1 MDVSETSH
9 LPSSQGSYH
18 PKERTGG
25 SIGSDDPKEENVGER
40 QLLPAKSLST
50 SPDPLHGPTGSSS
63 AIVAAV
69 PGCVIV
75 GSSSHQSDNATT
87 APALASPPR
96 NPDCVERTDVTTV
109 LPSPEI
115 PVQLGIQP
123 PLSSTKSTTVPGK
136 PRSLGKH
143 KKPPSTKSITV
154 TLTSPQR
161 STVSPSLCHL
171 DLFEPLIPTPTCLM
185 YVPVQLH
192 GVDFRALIDS
202 GASDNFISSGICD
215 HLRLSRHPLKEP
227 LTMQLAD
234 GSYTSVG
241 SYTRPHLKIGELKL
255 RMVLKIVE
263 TPLPLIL
270 GFSFLQFFNPRIN
283 WKTREL
289 EIEYG
294 GESFLIQAFPS
305 LLSFKQSS
313 GKLTPAQVIQLLQ
326 AAPAQQ
332 IQLSAAQFP
341 VSDFEV
347 LCKASENPTAAA
359 KVFSLTTT
367 EPISSDSDSSNHPQK
382 MRKKDNPSSDGDGPD
397 TSPEEVELSNN
408 DKLELFYQFDHH
420 RISRKA

>member
-1 MDVSETSH
+1 MPFTFARRTPKSDRGTLSVGDSPSRSQPHKKPKVTAHPHVSFCSFDSAIPTDCVRPTTSPDHSSTGPAEAMEMDVSETSH

-25 SIGSDDPKEENVGER
+25 SIGSDDPKEENVGKR

-241 SYTRPHLKIGELKL
+241 SYTRPHLKIGE
-255 RMVLKIVE
+255 
-263 TPLPLIL
+263 
-270 GFSFLQFFNPRIN
+270 
-283 WKTREL
+283 
-289 EIEYG
+289 
-294 GESFLIQAFPS
+294 
-305 LLSFKQSS
+305 
-313 GKLTPAQVIQLLQ
+313 
-326 AAPAQQ
+326 
-332 IQLSAAQFP
+332 
-341 VSDFEV
+341 
-347 LCKASENPTAAA
+347 
-359 KVFSLTTT
+359 
-367 EPISSDSDSSNHPQK
+367 
-382 MRKKDNPSSDGDGPD
+382 
-397 TSPEEVELSNN
+397 
-408 DKLELFYQFDHH
+408 
-420 RISRKA
+420 